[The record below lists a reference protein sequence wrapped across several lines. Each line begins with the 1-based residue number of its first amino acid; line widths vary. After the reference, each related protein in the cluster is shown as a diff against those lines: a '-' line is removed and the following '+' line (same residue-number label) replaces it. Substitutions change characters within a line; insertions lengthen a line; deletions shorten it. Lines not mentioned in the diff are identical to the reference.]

1 MSLDS
6 DVHQLEPRTEF
17 KLIMIMI
24 VTGPSPAV
32 TETGNRYELELEQVT
47 VSGGWQLRCFKCTF
61 SEQFTPPGLRQLDS
75 TVTVTVTP
83 GP

>member
-24 VTGPSPAV
+24 VTV